1 MFHSKWRY
9 TLYKRAARMSRSTF
23 IHKAVLGAAFLGL
36 SLLAQASE
44 AATLPA
50 QQGAAVSPG
59 RVQEQIQTP
68 EFMRQS
74 TTPLEV
80 RPGKVE
86 NAPPGSE
93 NIKFVLRGIELTGVT
108 AYQQAQLEPVYASEV
123 GHTISLADLYGIA
136 NRLTQ
141 KFRNDGYILTQV
153 VVPPQSI
160 EKSGSVVKLRVIE
173 GFVDTVSVKLEDGAR
188 AESASSMRLIN
199 DLADRIHTGQAVNIR
214 DLERNLLLINDLPGL
229 TARGVLSPSTA
240 HPGGADLTILVTRKL
255 YDAVIGVDNYG
266 TRYLGPVQYSAA
278 AALNS
283 VLGHNERI
291 NLQAVAAPLMNGGPE
306 MAYIAGG
313 YTQPLMANGLRLDLG
328 YSYTNTDPGYRLR
341 QFNVNGQSN
350 YFSADLFYPVIRSR
364 ATNLYTTGTF
374 DLRDVKTTNNIDVD
388 RIDHIRALRGDARL
402 EHLDTLFG
410 AGLNVVDV
418 QVSQGINVFGASS
431 KSNPNKSRALGD
443 PTFTK
448 FNLELQRLQRLTG
461 QVNLLLG
468 AKGQLS
474 DAALLTAEQFGVG
487 GMGFGRGYDP
497 SEIVG
502 DSGYSTKAELQWN
515 VPGAF
520 GFVHDNQLFS
530 FWDFGQVW
538 TRNTIA
544 QFRTE
549 SEASVGFGIRSKLFK
564 ATSAD
569 FTFAQPLTRRVAT
582 EDDTDPRYFFSIT
595 QKF

>member
-1 MFHSKWRY
+1 MFR
-9 TLYKRAARMSRSTF
+9 TPF
-23 IHKAVLGAAFLGL
+23 IHKAIL
-36 SLLAQASE
+36 SFALIGFTFFAQKSE
-44 AATLPA
+44 AASLPA
-50 QQGAAVSPG
+50 QQGAAVNPG

-68 EFMRQS
+68 DFMKQGTS
-74 TTPLEV
+74 PLEV
-80 RPGKVE
+80 RPGKTE
-86 NAPPGSE
+86 NAPAGSE
-93 NIKFVLRGIELTGVT
+93 KIHFVLRGVELTGVT
-108 AYQQAQLEPVYASEV
+108 TYDQAQLEPVYAPEI
-123 GHTISLADLYGIA
+123 GHTISLADLYDIA

-141 KFRNDGYILTQV
+141 KFRNDGFILTQV

-160 EKSGSVVKLRVIE
+160 EKSGSVVKLRVVE
-173 GFVDTVSVKLEDGAR
+173 GFVDSVSVKLEDGAR
-188 AESASSMRLIN
+188 AEGASAMRLIN
-199 DLADRIHTGQAVNIR
+199 DMANRIHTGQAVNIR
-214 DLERNLLLINDLPGL
+214 DLERNLLLINDLPGV

-240 HPGGADLTILVTRKL
+240 HSGGADLTVLVSRKM
-255 YDAVIGVDNYG
+255 YDATLGVDNYG
-266 TRYLGPVQYSAA
+266 TRYLGPTQYSAA
-278 AALNS
+278 GALNS
-283 VLGHNERI
+283 VLGQNERI
-291 NLQAVAAPLMNGGPE
+291 SLQAVAAPLFNGGPE
-306 MAYIAGG
+306 LAYIAGG

-341 QFNVNGQSN
+341 QFDVNGQSN
-350 YFSADLFYPVIRSR
+350 FFSADLFYPVIRSR

-388 RIDHIRALRGDARL
+388 RIDHIRALRGDIRL
-402 EHLDTLFG
+402 EHLDTIFG
-410 AGLNVVDV
+410 AGLNVADF
-418 QVSQGINVFGASS
+418 QVSQGIDIFGASS
-431 KSNPNKSRALGD
+431 KSNPNKSRAIGD

-461 QVNLLLG
+461 RVNLLIG

-515 VPGAF
+515 VPGNY
-520 GFVHDNQLFS
+520 GFTHDNQLFS

-538 TRNTIA
+538 NRSTIS

-549 SEASVGFGIRSKLFK
+549 SEASVGFGLRSKLFK